1 MKLLYTEL
9 LERLNILTAQD
20 QTEEVKIRISELNNV
35 VLRIQ
40 QFLLEQLN

>member
-9 LERLNILTAQD
+9 LERLSVLSEQE
-20 QTEEVKIRISELNNV
+20 QTEEVKIRINELNLV
-35 VLRIQ
+35 ILRIQ